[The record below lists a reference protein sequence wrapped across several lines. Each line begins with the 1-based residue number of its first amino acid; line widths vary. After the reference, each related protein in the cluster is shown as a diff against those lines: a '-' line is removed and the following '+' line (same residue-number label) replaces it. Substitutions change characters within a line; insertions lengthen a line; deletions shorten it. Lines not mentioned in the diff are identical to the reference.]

1 MVDECKTHPEGDYK
15 LHQNRLKLLKVARFP
30 FRSKIIVV
38 MKSTNQGTRIG
49 IAIVVILGV
58 IVYLAV
64 SGVQANKS
72 YYVTIQEL
80 QGMGNKAFTRH
91 LRVAGN
97 VQPGS
102 IQHKGS
108 DADFVLVE
116 NTHTLHVSYKGDEP
130 PPDTFKD
137 NSQALA
143 IGTYGHDGVFH
154 ATQLQAKCASKY
166 APAQPGQT
174 PAATPTASTASVVPP
189 R

>member
-1 MVDECKTHPEGDYK
+1 
-15 LHQNRLKLLKVARFP
+15 
-30 FRSKIIVV
+30 

-58 IVYLAV
+58 IIYLAV

-80 QGMGNKAFTRH
+80 QGMGNKAYTRH

-102 IQHKGS
+102 IQHKGT
-108 DADFVLVE
+108 DAEFVLVE
-116 NTHTLHVSYKGDEP
+116 NANKLRVSYKGEEP

-143 IGTYGHDGVFH
+143 VGTYGRDGVFH

-166 APAQPGQT
+166 APAQPGQS
-174 PAATPTASTASVVPP
+174 PAATQTSGTAAVVTP

>member
-1 MVDECKTHPEGDYK
+1 
-15 LHQNRLKLLKVARFP
+15 
-30 FRSKIIVV
+30 
-38 MKSTNQGTRIG
+38 MKSTNQGMRIG
-49 IAIVVILGV
+49 IAVVVILGT
-58 IVYLAV
+58 IIYLAI

-80 QGMGNKAFTRH
+80 QGMGDKAYTRH

-116 NTHTLHVSYKGDEP
+116 NDRTLRVSYKGDEP

-143 IGTYGHDGVFH
+143 VGTFGHDGVFH

-166 APAQPGQT
+166 APQQPGQN
-174 PAATPTASTASVVPP
+174 PAGTPTASTAAVVPA